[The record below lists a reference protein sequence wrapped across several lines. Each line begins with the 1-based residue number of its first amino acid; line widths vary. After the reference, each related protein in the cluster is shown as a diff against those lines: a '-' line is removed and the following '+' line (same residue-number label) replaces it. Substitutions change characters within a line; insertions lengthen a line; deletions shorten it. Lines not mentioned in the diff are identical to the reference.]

1 MVAVYNIQFHE
12 PWQDVLVKGTF
23 NRWVEN
29 KERAEYYRAKYEIYY
44 QQTYADDFAKVE
56 LVSVS

>member
-1 MVAVYNIQFHE
+1 MVAVYNVSFCE
-12 PWQDVLVKGTF
+12 PWQGVYMKGTF

-29 KERAEYYRAKYEIYY
+29 PEKAEYYRAKYQIYY
-44 QQTYADDFAKVE
+44 QQTYADEFAKVE

>member
-1 MVAVYNIQFHE
+1 MVAVYNVSFCE
-12 PWQDVLVKGTF
+12 PWQGVRMSGTF

-29 KERAEYYRAKYEIYY
+29 PEKAEYYRAKYY
-44 QQTYADDFAKVE
+44 QQTYYDKFAKVE